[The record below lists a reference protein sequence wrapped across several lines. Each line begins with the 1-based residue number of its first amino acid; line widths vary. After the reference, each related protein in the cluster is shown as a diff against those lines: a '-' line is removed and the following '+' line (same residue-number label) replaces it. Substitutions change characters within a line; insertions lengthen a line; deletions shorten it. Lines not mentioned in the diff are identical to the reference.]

1 MPRIFGT
8 PISSYLPPAILWLMA
23 AGYLILAGQ
32 YEEQSRMMP
41 LLIGRVMLVLAT
53 LDLVSRSKTPIGQTL
68 LRWLNPAAVNVELT
82 HGRPDARR
90 EFGYILWIMAFV
102 IGLILVGMFVAVP
115 IFLLVSFSVLGRR
128 TIIESV
134 LLTAVV
140 SAAVWMLFS
149 LLLHLQLF
157 PGLVFH
163 GQL

>member
-53 LDLVSRSKTPIGQTL
+53 LDLVSRSRTPIGQTL
-68 LRWLNPAAVNVELT
+68 LRWLNPAALNVELARGT
-82 HGRPDARR
+82 PDARR
-90 EFGYILWIMAFV
+90 EFGYILWITTFV
-102 IGLILVGMFVAVP
+102 IGLIWIGMFVAVP
-115 IFLLVSFSVLGRR
+115 IFLLVSFSALGRR

-157 PGLVFH
+157 PGLIFH